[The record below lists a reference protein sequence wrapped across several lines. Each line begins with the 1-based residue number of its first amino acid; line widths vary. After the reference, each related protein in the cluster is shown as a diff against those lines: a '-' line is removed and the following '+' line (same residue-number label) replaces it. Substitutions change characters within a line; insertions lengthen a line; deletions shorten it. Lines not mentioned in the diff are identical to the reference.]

1 MTKKKSKRFQF
12 ELGIPGL
19 IFVTGLLICLFLW
32 MFVLGFWLGQKMV
45 ASKAKEAASPVAQKA
60 LKEAHQSP
68 SLVAEEI
75 KTPKVIPEKPAKK
88 ELFNT
93 SVTETRPVPPKSLS
107 PEVAKKEPKKE
118 KSQPPANTVPKVKK
132 KTFPTKFYTIQ
143 VASFR
148 SPKEAQKYARLLGS
162 RGYEALVKKVN
173 LPQKGIW
180 YRVYVGRFNS
190 FKEAKKFGAVLQK
203 KEKIK
208 TYYITRLEEKH

>member
-88 ELFNT
+88 ELL
-93 SVTETRPVPPKSLS
+93 TRPLPKPGLFLRSPFPLRWLKKSL
-107 PEVAKKEPKKE
+107 
-118 KSQPPANTVPKVKK
+118 KK
-132 KTFPTKFYTIQ
+132 K
-143 VASFR
+143 R
-148 SPKEAQKYARLLGS
+148 
-162 RGYEALVKKVN
+162 VN
-173 LPQKGIW
+173 L
-180 YRVYVGRFNS
+180 
-190 FKEAKKFGAVLQK
+190 
-203 KEKIK
+203 
-208 TYYITRLEEKH
+208 RLKRSRK